1 MATLPTTREPQ
12 ETTPF
17 VQRIVSILWP
27 SFITAALGTI
37 VFFALFDPKELAEL
51 RNINEFSRLA
61 GYTLGF
67 FGFWLLTSISS
78 ALTCYFRRPCYKQPV
93 PHYPEEDDLEQ

>member
-1 MATLPTTREPQ
+1 MATLPVTREPQ
-12 ETTPF
+12 ENLPT
-17 VQRIVSILWP
+17 VQRIASILWP
-27 SFITAALGTI
+27 SFISAAAATI
-37 VFFALFDPKELAEL
+37 LFFAFFDPVELAKL

-67 FGFWLLTSISS
+67 FGFWIVTSLSS